1 MNARATGFLIASA
14 LGLVGAL
21 LAGCS
26 ILPDS
31 ASDPARL
38 YLLVAPTPAAAPR
51 AAAPSVQ
58 IRPIELASYL
68 RGRPIMVRRG
78 DNEIEFRDFA
88 LWGEPLESGV
98 ARVIREELYA
108 RGAASVVQVAGGRR
122 DNGQLDYALTVKI
135 LACEGRADGE
145 VLFRAVWELNKP
157 GAKAPPIGNGDY
169 RPGDLRW
176 DGKTEAS
183 LVEQLSLAAGGLAGE
198 IAGALKK

>member
-1 MNARATGFLIASA
+1 MKPRLFFSA
-14 LGLVGAL
+14 LGLVVAL
-21 LAGCS
+21 LTGCS

-31 ASDPARL
+31 GSDPARF
-38 YLLVAPTPAAAPR
+38 YLLKAPTPAAAPK

-88 LWGEPLESGV
+88 LWGEPLELGV

-122 DNGQLDYALTVKI
+122 DGGTPDYALMVKV

-145 VLFRAVWELNKP
+145 VFFRAVWELNKT
-157 GAKAPPIGNGDY
+157 GAKAPPVGNGDY

-198 IAGALKK
+198 IAEALKK

>member
-1 MNARATGFLIASA
+1 MIARLIRRLFALAPVLGFT
-14 LGLVGAL
+14 L

-31 ASDPARL
+31 GSDPARF
-38 YLLVAPTPAAAPR
+38 YLLKAPTPAAAPM

-68 RGRPIMVRRG
+68 RGRPIIVRRG
-78 DNEIEFRDFA
+78 DNEVEFRDFA
-88 LWGEPLESGV
+88 LWGEPLELGV
-98 ARVIREELYA
+98 ARVLREELFA

-122 DNGQLDYALTVKI
+122 DGGTPDYALMVKI

-145 VLFRAVWELNKP
+145 VFFRAVWELNKT
-157 GAKAPPIGNGDY
+157 GTKVPPVGSGDY

-198 IAGALKK
+198 IAAALKK